1 MKPAAKSAVEMEREI
16 LLNSVNYF
24 TNLKNLNKKER

>member
-1 MKPAAKSAVEMEREI
+1 MKPAAKSAVEMEAKTKK
-16 LLNSVNYF
+16 NSVNYF